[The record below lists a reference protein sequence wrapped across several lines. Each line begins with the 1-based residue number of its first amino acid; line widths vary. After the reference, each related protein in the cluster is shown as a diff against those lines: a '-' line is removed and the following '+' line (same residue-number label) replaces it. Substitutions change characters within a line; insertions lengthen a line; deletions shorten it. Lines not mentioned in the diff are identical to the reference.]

1 MTEYTIERFD
11 AILNKGTSK
20 TTFPAIYIKPDA
32 EFLEFAKKNNYL
44 IGCKIK
50 NSGTVYDDKVLS
62 GILNN
67 KLLDR
72 PNFLNQSGLCV
83 IMLLVKWKGYP
94 EYGRTP
100 SVTFFEIKRQNDQE
114 SLQAETNYNE
124 TPQTKTNYNETPQTK
139 TNYVKNNSLQNNS
152 TNNTLKI
159 ILPTITFLVFLL
171 IVYFLKNPI

>member
-11 AILNKGTSK
+11 AILNGGTSN
-20 TTFPAIYIKPDA
+20 TTFPAIYIKPDS

-72 PNFLNQSGLCV
+72 PNFFNQSGLCV

-94 EYGRTP
+94 EYGTTP
-100 SVTFFEIKRQNDQE
+100 SVTFFEIHEDTTEQMNTQKDTQNNLEQK
-114 SLQAETNYNE
+114 T
-124 TPQTKTNYNETPQTK
+124 QTQLNS
-139 TNYVKNNSLQNNS
+139 VKNKLFFS
-152 TNNTLKI
+152 I
-159 ILPTITFLVFLL
+159 
-171 IVYFLKNPI
+171 

>member
-11 AILNKGTSK
+11 AILNKGTSN

-114 SLQAETNYNE
+114 SLQA
-124 TPQTKTNYNETPQTK
+124 QTNYNETPQTK
-139 TNYVKNNSLQNNS
+139 TNYVKNNSLQNNTN

-159 ILPTITFLVFLL
+159 ILPTITFSVFLL

>member
-11 AILNKGTSK
+11 AILNKGTSN
-20 TTFPAIYIKPDA
+20 TTFPAIYIKPDD

-72 PNFLNQSGLCV
+72 PNFLNKSGLCV

-100 SVTFFEIKRQNDQE
+100 SVTFFEIKRQTDVDTNDKD
-114 SLQAETNYNE
+114 TNDKD
-124 TPQTKTNYNETPQTK
+124 TPQTKSS
-139 TNYVKNNSLQNNS
+139 YVKNNSLQNN
-152 TNNTLKI
+152 TTTTTLKI
-159 ILPTITFLVFLL
+159 ILPTIKFLIFLL
-171 IVYFLKNPI
+171 IVYFLKNRI

>member
-11 AILNKGTSK
+11 AILNKGTSNTK
-20 TTFPAIYIKPDA
+20 FPAIYIKPDA

-114 SLQAETNYNE
+114 SLQAD
-124 TPQTKTNYNETPQTK
+124 TNYNETPQTK
-139 TNYVKNNSLQNNS
+139 TNYVKNNSLQNN
-152 TNNTLKI
+152 TNTNSTLKI

-171 IVYFLKNPI
+171 IVYFLKIRI